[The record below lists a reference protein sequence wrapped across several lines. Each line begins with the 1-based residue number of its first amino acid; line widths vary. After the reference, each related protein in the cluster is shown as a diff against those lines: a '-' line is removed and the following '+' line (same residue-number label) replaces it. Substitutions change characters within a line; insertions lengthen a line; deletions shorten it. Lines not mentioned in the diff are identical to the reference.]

1 MVWGSPAARA
11 STNLKLVHFSI
22 DQATHI
28 AHNTWDLGYRRKPIL
43 CIFLLIEHK
52 SMTST
57 GELSSHSSNQG
68 YSTNSTGDFVSCSSP
83 LVSTKEDISKL
94 LFLSEFN
101 NNKKGK
107 K

>member
-1 MVWGSPAARA
+1 MIWGSLAARA
-11 STNLKLVHFSI
+11 STNLKLVRFSI

-28 AHNTWDLGYRRKPIL
+28 AHYTRDLGYRWKPIL
-43 CIFLLIEHK
+43 
-52 SMTST
+52 SMISA

-101 NNKKGK
+101 NNNKKGK

>member
-1 MVWGSPAARA
+1 MISA
-11 STNLKLVHFSI
+11 
-22 DQATHI
+22 
-28 AHNTWDLGYRRKPIL
+28 
-43 CIFLLIEHK
+43 
-52 SMTST
+52 

-101 NNKKGK
+101 NNNKKGK